1 MGVHV
6 RCALSDEGV
15 HDQMG
20 GCMVS
25 VYALMGCAWSLY
37 ILKWH
42 MYGWCIFSDGG
53 VCGWCVSS
61 DGAEH
66 GYCISSDCMFMV
78 TVYSQM
84 GLCMVGMYHQMACED
99 KSLTFQI
106 CR

>member
-1 MGVHV
+1 MGV
-6 RCALSDEGV
+6 
-15 HDQMG
+15 
-20 GCMVS
+20 CMVS
-25 VYALMGCAWSLY
+25 VYDLMGCAWSLY

-42 MYGWCIFSDGG
+42 TYGWCIFSDGG
-53 VCGWCVSS
+53 VRGWCVSL
-61 DGAEH
+61 DGAVH

-84 GLCMVGMYHQMACED
+84 GLFMVGMYHQMACEG